1 MTTTLSP
8 LPTTGIS
15 GSSRMIRT
23 PFMDNTNQYRRS
35 VLGYWSRWWTFI
47 SWSLVPCFLSGCLV
61 GPDHTHPPAPLT
73 NEWKDPSQ
81 ETHGCGVGSKY
92 PWWTDFQD
100 PALDSLIERAI
111 LANPNLQK
119 AGFRVM
125 EARAQLGAVNGEL
138 FPDMDATGNY
148 FFRRASGNGSPF
160 AVQNQES
167 FDFYGVGFDASWEID
182 LWGKL
187 RRAVESADANV
198 GVAASDYHDVLL
210 TLLGDVAAAYVE
222 LRMFQERIAVAH
234 ENLRIQ
240 ENTLQQVSARRGV
253 GLVRPLDVE
262 QAKSNLYATQSTV
275 PTLEIGLQK
284 SENRLCI
291 LCGAAPYD
299 LQEELGTQ
307 GAIPIAIGEAAIGIP
322 ADLLRRRPDI
332 RSAERSVA
340 SENARIGVATA
351 ELFPQVTILG
361 TLGVDSK
368 DVSVLF
374 TTGSLVHRVG
384 PSFRWNILNY
394 RRIRN
399 GIWAQRARYQ
409 QARYQFESQVLLA
422 AEEVENALISYRR
435 EQTRMQ
441 TLGLAV
447 QAAKESVRLSKMY
460 YEQGLSIFQTVS
472 DTQRSLLVLQDQ
484 WTASRAS
491 VSLNRIALYKALG
504 GGWRTAAN
512 IACSSR
518 ARIGYSNPEII
529 ALPDVEEPQSPIQE
543 QEQDI
548 LPLPPSPSPEVIEP
562 AS

>member
-1 MTTTLSP
+1 
-8 LPTTGIS
+8 
-15 GSSRMIRT
+15 
-23 PFMDNTNQYRRS
+23 MDNSNWYRGR
-35 VLGYWSRWWTFI
+35 VTGCLFWQWSLI
-47 SWSLVPCFLSGCLV
+47 SWVLSTCFLNGCMV
-61 GPDHTHPPAPLT
+61 GPDHILPPTPLT
-73 NEWKDPSQ
+73 NEWKDSTQ
-81 ETHGCGVGSKY
+81 ETHGCGVCTKY
-92 PWWTDFQD
+92 PWWTDFHD

-119 AGFRVM
+119 ARFRVM
-125 EARAQLGAVNGEL
+125 EARAQLGVVNGKL
-138 FPDMDATGNY
+138 FPKMDATGNY

-160 AVQNQES
+160 SVQNQKS
-167 FDFYGVGFDASWEID
+167 FNFYGVGFDSSWEID

-198 GVAASDYHDVLL
+198 DVAASDYHDALL

-222 LRMFQERIAVAH
+222 MRMFQERIAVAH

-240 ENTLQQVSARRGV
+240 ENTLQQVNARRGV

-262 QAKSNLYATQSTV
+262 QAKSNLYATRSTV

-291 LCGAAPYD
+291 LCGTAPYD
-299 LQEELGTQ
+299 LQRELGTQ
-307 GAIPIAIGEAAIGIP
+307 GAIPTAIGETTIGIP

-332 RSAERSVA
+332 RSAERSIA

-361 TLGVDSK
+361 TLGVDSQ

-374 TTGSLVHRVG
+374 TTNSMVHRVG
-384 PSFRWNILNY
+384 PSIRWNILNF

-409 QARYQFESQVLLA
+409 QSLYEFESQVLLA
-422 AEEVENALISYRR
+422 AEEVENALISYQR

-441 TLGLAV
+441 SLGLAV

-460 YEQGLSIFQTVS
+460 YEQGLTIFQTVS
-472 DTQRSLLVLQDQ
+472 DSQRSLLVLQDQ

-504 GGWRTAAN
+504 GGWRVAAD

-518 ARIGYSNPEII
+518 DRTCYSNPEVI
-529 ALPDVEEPQSPIQE
+529 ALPDVKEPQSLVQE

-562 AS
+562 TP